1 MLKKINF
8 KLRKFH
14 MDVEL
19 FNLYLNNNYEGW
31 GFDILKI
38 TKNLRS
44 YSLFKISVLLPN
56 GAERRTLHWDADILF
71 LRTPSVS
78 TLVDLEDKK
87 LWTPRSM
94 TSLDKFKLFIL
105 SKIFY

>member
-19 FNLYLNNNYEGW
+19 FNLHLNNNYEGW